1 MMPTKPL
8 GSDPGCSKQNPSGSD
23 PGCSVRGL
31 TPTLQLQFGTSLV
44 EVLVTMVV
52 VAFGLLGLA
61 AFQSKA
67 QVGSIESYQRAQAA
81 VLLQDMQ
88 SRLAG
93 NSAAAD
99 GYVTTSALGTS
110 DTVTDCSTAAAGS
123 ARDKCEWSQALKGAG
138 EVKQGGGRVGA
149 MQGARGCVARLQAM
163 NDALG
168 VCTPAVYLVTVAWQG
183 MHPTKAPAQTCG
195 AGLYGPDTN
204 RRALSV
210 RVAVG
215 LPNCI

>member
-1 MMPTKPL
+1 MLTARSRPL
-8 GSDPGCSKQNPSGSD
+8 VARHQ
-23 PGCSVRGL
+23 R
-31 TPTLQLQFGTSLV
+31 GTSLV

-67 QVGSIESYQRAQAA
+67 QVGSVESYQRAQAS

-88 SRLAG
+88 SRLVA
-93 NSAAAD
+93 NSADAAS
-99 GYVTTSALGTS
+99 YVTTDPLGTG
-110 DTVTDCSTAAAGS
+110 DTVDADCAAAAAGA

-138 EVKQGGGRVGA
+138 EQKGTSKVGA
-149 MQGARGCVARLQAM
+149 MQDARGCIAQVQAE
-163 NDALG
+163 NTATG

-183 MHPTKAPAQTCG
+183 LHETRAPAQACG
-195 AGLYGPDTN
+195 KDQYGNDNN
-204 RRALSV
+204 RRAMSV

-215 LPNCI
+215 LPSCF